1 MGVVHRVGREL
12 LAPMFVS
19 GGLDAIRH
27 PEAKVTRASTI
38 TAPIAATLGIPDDPV
53 ALVRF
58 NGGVQVVAGTLLG
71 MGRFSRLAA
80 LTLAASLIPTTLA
93 GHRFWAES
101 DPKNRAAQQIQLLK
115 NAAML
120 GGLFLVVADGG

>member
-1 MGVVHRVGREL
+1 MGVVHRLGREL

-27 PEAKVTRASTI
+27 PDSKGGKATTI
-38 TAPIAATLGIPDDPV
+38 TTPIAATLGIPDDPV
-53 ALVRF
+53 SLVRF

-71 MGRFSRLAA
+71 MGRLSRLAA
-80 LTLAASLIPTTLA
+80 LALAASLIPTTLA

-101 DPKNRAAQQIQLLK
+101 DPKNRAAQQIQFLK

-120 GGLFLVVADGG
+120 GGLFLVLADG